1 MEDRLNGAAGQEPR
15 VALVAEDSP
24 DDRLLIEEAAEEL
37 REQDGIALELVFVED
52 GEQALA
58 FLNQEGAYAGD
69 ERVRRMA
76 MAFFDINMPRLS
88 GVEAAREVRASKT
101 WDWLPVVM
109 FSTSRNTTDVME
121 SYRVGASAY
130 VVKPMSAATFIST
143 VRAVFRHWLSVTRD
157 PEKRKGNGA

>member
-1 MEDRLNGAAGQEPR
+1 MEDAVSGGAAQEPR

-69 ERVRRMA
+69 PRLKRMA
-76 MAFFDINMPRLS
+76 LAFFDINMPRLS
-88 GVEAAREVRASKT
+88 GVEAAREVRASAA
-101 WDWLPVVM
+101 WGWLPVVM
-109 FSTSRNTTDVME
+109 FSTSRNTTDVMD

-130 VVKPMSAATFIST
+130 VVKPMSASTFIST

-157 PEKRKGNGA
+157 PEGRKETGA